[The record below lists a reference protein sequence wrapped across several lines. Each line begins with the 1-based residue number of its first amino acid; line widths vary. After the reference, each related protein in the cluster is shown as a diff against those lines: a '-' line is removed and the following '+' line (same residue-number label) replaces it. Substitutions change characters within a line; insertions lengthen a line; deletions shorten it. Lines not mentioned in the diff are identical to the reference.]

1 MALNECL
8 TFANDKKMSSMSR
21 VTCWIMI
28 KINSKSK
35 VAVMIKNRKVAVMT
49 KKNRKVAVMTKNRKW
64 SQDSLS
70 PVLAVDKRGENIN
83 L

>member
-21 VTCWIMI
+21 VTCLMMI
-28 KINSKSK
+28 RINSKSK
-35 VAVMIKNRKVAVMT
+35 VAVMI
-49 KKNRKVAVMTKNRKW
+49 KNRKW

>member
-1 MALNECL
+1 MALNEYS
-8 TFANDKKMSSMSR
+8 TFVNDKKVNSMSR
-21 VTCWIMI
+21 VTCLIMT

-35 VAVMIKNRKVAVMT
+35 VAVMTR
-49 KKNRKVAVMTKNRKW
+49 NRKW

-70 PVLAVDKRGENIN
+70 PALAVDKRGENIN

>member
-21 VTCWIMI
+21 VTCLIMTT
-28 KINSKSK
+28 INSKSK
-35 VAVMIKNRKVAVMT
+35 VAVMI
-49 KKNRKVAVMTKNRKW
+49 KNRKW

>member
-21 VTCWIMI
+21 VTCLIMI

-35 VAVMIKNRKVAVMT
+35 VAEMIQNRKFAVMP
-49 KKNRKVAVMTKNRKW
+49 KKIEKL
-64 SQDSLS
+64 Q
-70 PVLAVDKRGENIN
+70 
-83 L
+83 

>member
-21 VTCWIMI
+21 VTCLIMI
-28 KINSKSK
+28 KINSKS
-35 VAVMIKNRKVAVMT
+35 
-49 KKNRKVAVMTKNRKW
+49 KVAVMTKNRKW

-70 PVLAVDKRGENIN
+70 PALPVDKRGENIN